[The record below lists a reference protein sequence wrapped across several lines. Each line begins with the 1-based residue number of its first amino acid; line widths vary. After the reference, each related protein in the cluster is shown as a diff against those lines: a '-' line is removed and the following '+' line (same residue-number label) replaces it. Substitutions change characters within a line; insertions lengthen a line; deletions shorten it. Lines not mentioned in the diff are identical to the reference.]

1 MPWIGSA
8 SSRLPLAVP
17 TGMRPGMRNTLIAV
31 AICLAGLGMAIA
43 LDNITGP
50 PTNRALADALAVGG

>member
-1 MPWIGSA
+1 MGRFRTSPARRTAGI
-8 SSRLPLAVP
+8 
-17 TGMRPGMRNTLIAV
+17 RPGTRNTLIAV

-43 LDNITGP
+43 LDNIMGP

>member
-1 MPWIGSA
+1 MGQFRIFT
-8 SSRLPLAVP
+8 SRACR
-17 TGMRPGMRNTLIAV
+17 TTDIRPGTRNALIAV

-43 LDNITGP
+43 LDNIIGP

>member
-1 MPWIGSA
+1 MDRFRIFTASA
-8 SSRLPLAVP
+8 RRT